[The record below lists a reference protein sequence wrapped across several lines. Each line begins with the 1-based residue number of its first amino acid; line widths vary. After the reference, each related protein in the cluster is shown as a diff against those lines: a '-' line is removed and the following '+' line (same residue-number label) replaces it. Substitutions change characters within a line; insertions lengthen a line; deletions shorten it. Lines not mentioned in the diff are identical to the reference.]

1 MLKSAR
7 LVPIAA
13 AVAVVTGC
21 GTPPGAST
29 GAAAAASTTTRATA
43 ASTSPITPAPAPQ
56 ADPAAAW
63 VTKVVDGDTVKV
75 LDPTLGAVTV
85 RVLGI
90 DTPETKKPGFT
101 VGCFG
106 PEASANATR
115 LLGGQKVTVTRD
127 RGQDAADRYGRTLAY
142 LTLPDGSDYSVA
154 AARGGYAKSYVYDHR
169 PVTKHAEIAAA
180 EKAAQIGKAG
190 LWGPPCNGATDS
202 VDRTSPPPAPAPADP
217 APTEV
222 GSGGN
227 AGRPTSYSSCAQARA
242 AGATPLHRGQPGY
255 SAKLDH
261 NHDGVACR

>member
-1 MLKSAR
+1 MLKTAR
-7 LVPIAA
+7 LFPIAA
-13 AVAVVTGC
+13 AVAVVAGC
-21 GTPPGAST
+21 GAAPGAST
-29 GAAAAASTTTRATA
+29 GAAAAANTTTRSTP
-43 ASTSPITPAPAPQ
+43 ASTPPTTPAPA
-56 ADPAAAW
+56 ARTDPAGR

-90 DTPETKKPGFT
+90 DTPQTKKPGFT

-127 RGQDAADRYGRTLAY
+127 PGQDATDRYGRTLAY

-180 EKAAQIGKAG
+180 EKAAQLGKVG
-190 LWGPPCNGATDS
+190 LWGPPCNGATAS
-202 VDRTSPPPAPAPADP
+202 VAPPSPPPAPAPADP
-217 APTEV
+217 VPTESS
-222 GSGGN
+222 SGGG
-227 AGRPTSYSSCAQARA
+227 AGRPTSYSSCAEARA
-242 AGATPLHRGQPGY
+242 AGATPLHRSQLGH

-261 NHDGVACR
+261 NDGVACR